1 MTDRFRRVGERILD
15 ALLEDDPEW
24 ASQLGDARFA
34 DRLTDRSEEA
44 DAARA
49 GLLADALGALDE
61 IDDTLLPPD
70 DRVDL
75 ETLRLRVSADLWRD
89 TELRPHTW
97 DPLASLPGEAFDLLI
112 ERDGTPPA
120 DRLTALAGRC
130 AELPG
135 RLETARARLG
145 SGPGMPRVHAE
156 TAAARARGLAGML
169 ARLEEAPGAPLERE
183 PALRGRVEAARD
195 EAAAALLGHAVW
207 LSDRAEAADAD
218 PRLGERGYAA
228 RLWYELDCEIT
239 PDTLLVRAESDLIAL
254 EERIAELAAEH
265 EGRPRRPGQAREVL
279 DRIAA
284 ERATGPG
291 TGRDVRA
298 VCEEALEHL
307 RARVPEAGIATVP
320 ELPVRVAPMP
330 ESRRGAAAGYC
341 DPPGPLAPRTGE
353 ATVVAVA
360 PPPDDWPEERRRSFH
375 REYSVPML
383 REFMAHEALPGHA
396 LQLAHAAGRTGGGTR
411 IRLALRSGP
420 FVEGWALHA
429 ETLLAEE
436 GWGLPER
443 EEREVRLMN
452 LKMRLRA
459 AVNAVLD
466 VRVHAHGMTEGE
478 AMRLLVERGHCEEA
492 EAAGKWRRALLTSGQ
507 LATYQVGH
515 AEVAA
520 LAADLA
526 AARPGTPRVR
536 LGDALLSHGC
546 PAPRHLRTLLGL

>member
-1 MTDRFRRVGERILD
+1 MTDRFRQVGERILD

-75 ETLRLRVSADLWRD
+75 ETLRLRVGADLWRD

-97 DPLASLPGEAFDLLI
+97 DPLAALPGEAFDLLI
-112 ERDGTPPA
+112 ERDTAPPA
-120 DRLTALAGRC
+120 ERLTALAGRC

-135 RLETARARLG
+135 RLETARARLDA
-145 SGPGMPRVHAE
+145 GPGMPRVHVE

-169 ARLEEAPGAPLERE
+169 ARLEEAPGVPLERE

-195 EAAAALLGHAVW
+195 GAAAALREHEAW
-207 LSDRAEAADAD
+207 LLARVETADAD

-284 ERATGPG
+284 EGATGPG
-291 TGRDVRA
+291 TGREVRA

-320 ELPVRVAPMP
+320 ELPVRVEPMP
-330 ESRRGAAAGYC
+330 ESRRGVAAGYC
-341 DPPGPLAPRTGE
+341 DPPGPLAPRTRE

-360 PPPDDWPEERRRSFH
+360 PPPDDWPDARKRSFH
-375 REYSVPML
+375 REYCVPML

-396 LQLAHAAGRTGGGTR
+396 LQLAHAAGHTGGTR
-411 IRLALRSGP
+411 IRRALRSGP
-420 FVEGWALHA
+420 FVEGWALYA
-429 ETLLAEE
+429 ETLLAEA

-443 EEREVRLMN
+443 EEREIRLMN

-466 VRVHAHGMTEGE
+466 VRVHAHGMTEEE
-478 AMRLLVERGHCEEA
+478 AMRLLVERGHCEEG

-526 AARPGTPRVR
+526 AARSGISGSR
-536 LGDALLSHGC
+536 LGDVLLAHGC